1 MQTYLKYFISYVIRD
16 DGSSAILNGIISRTR
31 PISNRAD
38 IEEIEKDIRIE
49 LKVENAM
56 LISFSLLNDAIGE

>member
-1 MQTYLKYFISYVIRD
+1 MQAYLKYFISYVIQV
-16 DGSSAILNGIISRTR
+16 DGGFTILNGILGRTR

-49 LKVENAM
+49 LKVVNAL

>member
-1 MQTYLKYFISYVIRD
+1 MQTYLKYFISYVIQND
-16 DGSSAILNGIISRTR
+16 DGSAILNGIISRTR

-49 LKVENAM
+49 LKVDSAF